1 MATRCSSPGAAG
13 APGTVATVAPVP
25 SADPRTVRISS
36 TQLFAGASELQIEH
50 RGAVYRLKQTAM
62 GKLILTK

>member
-1 MATRCSSPGAAG
+1 MAARSSSPGAPDT
-13 APGTVATVAPVP
+13 PGTGAKAVP
-25 SADPRTVRISS
+25 MPGAEPRTARITSA
-36 TQLFAGASELQIEH
+36 QLFAGASELQIEH